1 VHFTEDKPSGNYI
14 INEYSKNTVTI
25 NNECYQ
31 KSLYLSA
38 DTFIQQIPLQHSS
51 ELTLEAIAFIID
63 LKPELVILGSGK
75 TLQFPPA
82 SIVAHFANNRIGF
95 ETMDHSAACRTYAVL
110 NAEHRDVGA
119 LLLIDK
125 VSL

>member
-25 NNECYQ
+25 NNECYE
-31 KSLYLSA
+31 KSLYLSPN
-38 DTFIQQIPLQHSS
+38 TFIEQVPLRLSS
-51 ELTLEAIAFIID
+51 DLAPEDIQFIID
-63 LKPELVILGSGK
+63 LKPELVILGSGD

-82 SIVAHFANNRIGF
+82 SIIARFANSGIGF

-110 NAEHRDVGA
+110 SAEQRDVGV
-119 LLLIDK
+119 LLLI
-125 VSL
+125 S